1 MLGITRAIVFRA
13 TKYSE
18 NSLVIKLYTEVYGL
32 RSYLVGSVH
41 GKKSKAALFLPM
53 NLLELVANHNEK
65 SKLIRPREVRLLEN
79 LQQVYA
85 DITKQSILL
94 FINEIAYKAI
104 KEEEPNEKLFH
115 FLLLKIMQLE
125 HETSGIAVFHI
136 RFMIEISK
144 ILGFFPQGKYSDK
157 TPFFDLNE
165 GTFCAETSN
174 FTIDR
179 DSSNAL
185 GNCLLGEYQQL
196 KSKEVR
202 NNLIE
207 KLILYFSLHIEGF
220 TKINSFDVL
229 KSLSAD

>member
-1 MLGITRAIVFRA
+1 MIGKTRAIVFRA

-18 NSLVIKLYTEVYGL
+18 NSLVVKLYTEAYGL
-32 RSYLVGSVH
+32 KSYLISSVH

-53 NLLELVANHNEK
+53 NLLELVANHAEK

-94 FINEIAYKAI
+94 FINEITYKSI

-125 HETSGIAVFHI
+125 HETIGIANFHLQ
-136 RFMIEISK
+136 FMIEISK
-144 ILGFFPQGKYSDK
+144 LLGFYPQGNYNEK
-157 TPFFDLNE
+157 TPYFDLQE
-165 GTFCAETSN
+165 GIFTSTSSN
-174 FTIDR
+174 YTID
-179 DSSNAL
+179 DGSSKAL
-185 GNCLLGEYQQL
+185 GACILGEYQQL
-196 KSKEVR
+196 KSKDSR
-202 NNLIE
+202 NNLLE

-220 TKINSFDVL
+220 NKINSFAIL
-229 KSLSAD
+229 KSLNAD